1 MSFLD
6 NSFETTQL
14 QLEKLCEQ
22 REYCEQEKRYLIG
35 QIKNSSSNSYEQQ
48 KSLVDLEQKQQKL
61 TGQIQ
66 KYSHKLDVLRRIFI
80 LSEQV
85 KELEID
91 CGVDPLLHNALVGSL
106 VPTTFD
112 ELNRKNLAYKMPRY
126 QQIQEEIVNQYKKEY
141 SLYQG
146 QKLGQ
151 KSISYYA
158 TVFVAFGRPFYLKVC
173 QRYHA
178 DCGGS
183 DEIMKFINV
192 AWDIAQD
199 YVEKQAIAKIA

>member
-6 NSFETTQL
+6 NSFDRIQL

-22 REYCEQEKRYLIG
+22 RE
-35 QIKNSSSNSYEQQ
+35 SYEREKQNLINEINKSSFDSNEQQ
-48 KSLVDLEQKQQKL
+48 IALIEIEQKQQDL
-61 TGQIQ
+61 NRQIQ
-66 KYSHKLDVLRRIFI
+66 KYSHQLDVLRRIFI
-80 LSEQV
+80 VSEQV

-91 CGVDPLLHNALVGSL
+91 CGVDSLLHNALIGAL
-106 VPTTFD
+106 IPTTFD
-112 ELNRKNLAYKMPRY
+112 ELNKKNLAYKLPQY
-126 QQIQEEIVNQYKKEY
+126 QQVQREIVANYEKEY

-146 QKLGQ
+146 QQLGQ

-158 TVFVAFGRPFYLKVC
+158 TVFIAFGRPFYLKVC

-183 DEIMKFINV
+183 DEIMKFVNV

-199 YVEKQAIAKIA
+199 YLEKQAIAKIA